1 MDRFSALEIF
11 VRVVEIGSFSR
22 TAIALSISQ
31 STVSKQITDLEK
43 QLQAKL
49 FSRTTRRLFLT
60 EAGELFY
67 EQAKSILEQ
76 YAMALGDVLNTRQTP
91 SGTLKIATPILLG
104 RKQLTPLLPRFFE
117 LYPDIEV
124 EHFLSDSATDLIRD
138 GIDVSI
144 RVGEMKDSS
153 HQARK
158 LGALQP
164 VTVASPAFLEKY
176 PAIFHPRDLATVPCL
191 IYLRSPTPSEWGFS
205 GFNGEQLT
213 VEVDGPYRVDVFEAL
228 CEAAIAGVGVLRAPL
243 SACGDDLDAGRL
255 VRVLTD
261 YDAAFVPVYAVMPAS
276 TWIPQKTRVM
286 VDFLVEEFRRNP
298 WLRGP
303 D

>member
-1 MDRFSALEIF
+1 MDRFSALEVF
-11 VRVVEIGSFSR
+11 VRVVEVGSFSR
-22 TAIALSISQ
+22 TAIEFSISQ
-31 STVSKQITDLEK
+31 STVSKQINDLEK

-76 YAMALGDVLNTRQTP
+76 YAMALGDVLDTRQTP

-104 RKQLTPLLPRFFE
+104 RKQLTPLLPVFFE
-117 LYPDIEV
+117 RYPDIKV
-124 EHFLSDSATDLIRD
+124 EHFLSDSAKDLIRD
-138 GIDVSI
+138 GIDLSI

-164 VTVASPAFLEKY
+164 VTVASPAFLEKH
-176 PAIFHPRDLATVPCL
+176 PAIIHPRDLATVPCL
-191 IYLRSPTPSEWGFS
+191 IYLRSPNPLEWAFS
-205 GFNGEQLT
+205 GINGERLT
-213 VEVDGPYRVDVFEAL
+213 VEVGGPYRVNVFEAL
-228 CEAAIAGVGVLRAPL
+228 CDAAIAGLGVLRAPL
-243 SACGDDLDAGRL
+243 SACGDDLEAGRL

-261 YDAAFVPVYAVMPAS
+261 FDAAFVPVYAVMPAS
-276 TWIPQKTRVM
+276 SWIPQKTRVM
-286 VDFLVEEFRRNP
+286 VDFLVDEFQRNP
-298 WLRGP
+298 WLIGP